1 MHIQVELYIH
11 SDPLSIVLSK
21 TSVVFCSS
29 SRMLVSFKDKRLS
42 FTVSVTN
49 KKENAYNTQVTAT
62 YSKNL
67 FYASISPP
75 VCIRIFALYTYACP
89 RGGLF

>member
-1 MHIQVELYIH
+1 MFILA
-11 SDPLSIVLSK
+11 PRCIVLSK

-67 FYASISPP
+67 FYASINPP
-75 VCIRIFALYTYACP
+75 VCISIFAFYTYTCT